1 MPVVKA
7 KPTSPGR
14 RFVVK
19 VVNPDLH
26 KGAPYA
32 PLTEV
37 QARTGGRNNSGR
49 ITRRHAGGGH
59 KQKYRVIDFK
69 RNKDNIPA
77 TVERLEYDPNRSAYI
92 ALLKYADGERRYIVA
107 PGKVSV
113 GDQLVSGE
121 STPMKP
127 GNCLPLRNI
136 PMGSTVHCV
145 EMKPGKGAQLARSAG
160 TSVQLVAREGQ
171 YATLRLRSGEMRK
184 VLSDCRAV
192 LGEVS
197 NSEHSLR
204 SLGKAGAK
212 RWRGVRPTVRGVA
225 MNPVDHPHG
234 GGEGRT
240 SGGRHPVSPWGTPTK
255 GYKTRTNKRTN
266 KLIVRRRRASK

>member
-1 MPVVKA
+1 MPVVKC

-14 RFVVK
+14 RHVVK
-19 VVNPDLH
+19 IVHLDLH
-26 KGAPYA
+26 KGEQYA
-32 PLTEV
+32 PLT
-37 QARTGGRNNSGR
+37 APKSKTGGRNNKGR

-59 KQKYRVIDFK
+59 KQKYRIIDFK
-69 RNKDNIPA
+69 RNRDGIPA
-77 TVERLEYDPNRSAYI
+77 KVERLEYDPNRSALI
-92 ALLKYADGERRYIVA
+92 ALLLYADGVRTYIIA
-107 PGKVSV
+107 PNKVKA
-113 GDQLVSGE
+113 GDTVVSGDDA
-121 STPMKP
+121 SIKV
-127 GNCLPLRNI
+127 GNCLPLRNV
-136 PMGSTVHCV
+136 PLGSTVHCV
-145 EMKPGKGAQLARSAG
+145 ELKPGKGAQVARSAG
-160 TSVQLVAREGQ
+160 TSLQLVARDGA

-204 SLGKAGAK
+204 QLGKAGAK

-240 SGGRHPVSPWGTPTK
+240 SGGRHPVSPCGMPTK
-255 GYKTRTNKRTN
+255 GYKTRSNKRTDSM
-266 KLIVRRRRASK
+266 IVRRRNSSR

>member
-37 QARTGGRNNSGR
+37 QTKTGGRNNSGR

-69 RNKDNIPA
+69 RNKDNISA

-113 GDQLVSGE
+113 GDRLVSGE
-121 STPMKP
+121 TTPMKP

-234 GGEGRT
+234 GGEGPYLRW
-240 SGGRHPVSPWGTPTK
+240 SSPGIPV
-255 GYKTRTNKRTN
+255 GYSDQG
-266 KLIVRRRRASK
+266 LQDPHQQAY